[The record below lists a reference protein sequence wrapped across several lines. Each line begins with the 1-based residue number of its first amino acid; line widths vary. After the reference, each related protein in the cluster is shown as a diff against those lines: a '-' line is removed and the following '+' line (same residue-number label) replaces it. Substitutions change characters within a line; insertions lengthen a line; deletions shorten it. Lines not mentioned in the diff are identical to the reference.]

1 MSTRHAVFS
10 CSDAKKNPKVLSC
23 ELSRLL
29 RHLPIDEINHKMFC
43 PESSLSLLQV
53 DVGGGKKKPKTKTFK
68 CSFLG
73 KKIQI
78 SPLFTFC
85 QVI

>member
-10 CSDAKKNPKVLSC
+10 CSDVKKKKKPKVLNC

-43 PESSLSLLQV
+43 PESSLSLFTSRCRQ
-53 DVGGGKKKPKTKTFK
+53 GGKGEFK

-73 KKIQI
+73 KIIQI
-78 SPLFTFC
+78 SPPFTFS
-85 QVI
+85 QVN

>member
-10 CSDAKKNPKVLSC
+10 CSDAKRKKKKKQPKTQKQKTKVLSH

-29 RHLPIDEINHKMFC
+29 RHLPIDEINHKMIC

-53 DVGGGKKKPKTKTFK
+53 DVGGEKKK
-68 CSFLG
+68 
-73 KKIQI
+73 
-78 SPLFTFC
+78 
-85 QVI
+85 

>member
-10 CSDAKKNPKVLSC
+10 CSDAKKKPKVLNC

-29 RHLPIDEINHKMFC
+29 RHLPIDEINKMFC
-43 PESSLSLLQV
+43 PESSLSLLQG
-53 DVGGGKKKPKTKTFK
+53 DVGGEKKCDFISGGK
-68 CSFLG
+68 

-78 SPLFTFC
+78 SPLFT
-85 QVI
+85 QEN

>member
-53 DVGGGKKKPKTKTFK
+53 DVGGGKKNKNKN
-68 CSFLG
+68 
-73 KKIQI
+73 I
-78 SPLFTFC
+78 
-85 QVI
+85 

>member
-10 CSDAKKNPKVLSC
+10 CSDAKKKPPNPKVLSC

-53 DVGGGKKKPKTKTFK
+53 DVGRGRDKKKP
-68 CSFLG
+68 
-73 KKIQI
+73 
-78 SPLFTFC
+78 
-85 QVI
+85 